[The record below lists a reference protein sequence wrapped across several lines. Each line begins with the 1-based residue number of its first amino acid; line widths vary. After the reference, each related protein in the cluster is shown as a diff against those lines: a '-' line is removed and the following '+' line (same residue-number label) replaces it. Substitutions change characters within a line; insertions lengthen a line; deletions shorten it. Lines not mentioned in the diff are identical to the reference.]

1 VFFVVIRVEEKLLN
15 GTMQRGQALRS
26 LCVWEVYVHVGPW
39 GYNVE
44 FGIEHI
50 DAIHNTIETRH
61 GESSM
66 ALILPYRVLT
76 AKKKNHTVKKII
88 CSTSNPGFLAS

>member
-15 GTMQRGQALRS
+15 GTMQRGQAFGS

-39 GYNVE
+39 GYDVE
-44 FGIEHI
+44 LGIKHI
-50 DAIHNTIETRH
+50 DAIHNPIETRH

-66 ALILPYRVLT
+66 ALILPYCVLT
-76 AKKKNHTVKKII
+76 AKRKNSHSREDNLLNIKYWT
-88 CSTSNPGFLAS
+88 CC